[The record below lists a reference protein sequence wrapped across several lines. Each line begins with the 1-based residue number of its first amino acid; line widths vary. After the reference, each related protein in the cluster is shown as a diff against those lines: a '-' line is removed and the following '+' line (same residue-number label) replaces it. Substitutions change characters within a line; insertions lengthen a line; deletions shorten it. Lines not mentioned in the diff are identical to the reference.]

1 MNIKF
6 ICPHCEFQIELP
18 EATVSMTDRCPACEA
33 NVVIQPKTL
42 AEIEKPNKGSATAKS
57 SAPASCFMVFV
68 IGTLIIT
75 LAFVLFVNSIKEINP
90 IQILFE
96 QFKR

>member
-1 MNIKF
+1 
-6 ICPHCEFQIELP
+6 
-18 EATVSMTDRCPACEA
+18 
-33 NVVIQPKTL
+33 
-42 AEIEKPNKGSATAKS
+42 
-57 SAPASCFMVFV
+57 MVLV

>member
-1 MNIKF
+1 
-6 ICPHCEFQIELP
+6 
-18 EATVSMTDRCPACEA
+18 MTDRCPACEA

-57 SAPASCFMVFV
+57 SAPASCFMVLV

-75 LAFVLFVNSIKEINP
+75 LAFVLFVNSIKKINP